1 MNNIT
6 ETFEKTIVV
15 GINTGNDELFNYQF
29 NETCSLCEA
38 LNIEVIDTLVQNL
51 PHFNSATYLG
61 KGKLEEL
68 KNLIDVLNPNLV
80 VFNDDLSPIQLR
92 NITDYLECEVLD
104 RTMLILEI
112 FKVRAKTKEATL
124 QVEIA
129 NLNYTLPRLV
139 GMHNN
144 LSRTGGGG
152 GGGAGARRGS
162 GETKLELDRRHIER
176 KITKAKSELED
187 IVKSRQTSRKS
198 RANNGI
204 KTVAFVG
211 YTNAGKSSTINT
223 LLSIYKD
230 EDTLKQVFVKD
241 MLFATLETSTRSI
254 KLPNNKE
261 FLVTDTVGFV
271 SKLPHYLVESFK
283 STLEEINEASLIIH
297 LIDSTS
303 PYMELQI
310 ETTNKVLKELGVKDI
325 PILYAYNKVDK
336 LPNKMFV
343 NATLSPSILLSS
355 VTKEGY
361 QELCDYIEKTLFPDF
376 VDATLLLPYDKGNI
390 YNILCEKANITSTEY
405 LPEGILVS
413 ANMSNHLY
421 NLYKEYEK
429 NN

>member
-230 EDTLKQVFVKD
+230 EDALKQVFVKD